1 MDDIIMRE
9 YLNPLR
15 LSVGLTRDQKI
26 IQSFIS
32 FNINLNSERIDAVT
46 PHTFRPS
53 KL

>member
-1 MDDIIMRE
+1 MKCILFDLAEPDISKMVSH
-9 YLNPLR
+9 N
-15 LSVGLTRDQKI
+15 KF
-26 IQSFIS
+26 QSFIS